1 MTGRFLISVLCLASL
16 LFSGRGNR
24 VRSQGLIA
32 RYPFENG
39 SARDESSNGN
49 NGTAYGGTRVVADRF
64 GNPCGAIELDGK
76 TGYIEVPANPS
87 LATPQYGI
95 SLTGWVRITVEPGI
109 SYRGITLFC
118 KGEDAEERPDNPQYR
133 FQVFQF
139 QRNSTVSLN
148 TLATPED
155 PAWQAHPLPLETW
168 FHTAMVFTGTD
179 IIFYLNGAEAFR
191 HPFSLPLQPNRH
203 PLHIGRDNPG
213 RTEFFAGALDDL
225 EIYNR
230 SLSPQEILDFYMKSA
245 APGGT
250 AAGSPY
256 VLPDMPDVTLRAS
269 PTTGKA
275 RADWRPP
282 TAPSQPCKTLSVR
295 QLGGPKPGT
304 EVEPGSQTITYA
316 LMDGGEILA
325 LQAFRLVVDPPA
337 PAPRAPVALRLN
349 CPSDTAWTSADST
362 GTKFVHFPP
371 AVRSAEGR
379 TTARLLSG
387 PPSGSQ
393 LPPGD
398 YQLVYEIQDETG
410 AKERCLRKIKI
421 SYSQPQIPPRQPAE
435 VTFLKEKPA
444 SEPVARPEVVAEP
457 RIRQVPIPPPPLPP
471 PPPAPVVAAVVPV
484 ARPTV
489 PEKPVFPHIEDSI
502 QVQARA
508 TLKDRNFTLV
518 SYDNVVADGD
528 RIAIY
533 LNDSLVV
540 ADKTL
545 KNHPK
550 DRKLGRNM
558 IDGFITLRPGRNFL
572 IVKALN
578 TGNKG
583 LNTATVRLYQGQVNK
598 ETKMGTR
605 IAFSTAL
612 SAKQGIAG
620 ALEIYSEP

>member
-1 MTGRFLISVLCLASL
+1 MTARYFTSVFCLASL
-16 LFSGRGNR
+16 LMFPGPGNR
-24 VRSQGLIA
+24 AHSQGLIA

-39 SARDESSNGN
+39 SARDESGNGN

-64 GNPCGAIELDGK
+64 GNPCGALELDGK
-76 TGYIEVPANPS
+76 TGYVEVASSPS
-87 LATPQYGI
+87 LATPQFGI
-95 SLTGWVRITVEPGI
+95 TLTGWVKITGEPGI
-109 SYRGITLFC
+109 TYRGFTLFC
-118 KGEDAEERPDNPQYR
+118 KGEDTEERPDNPQYR

-155 PAWQAHPLPLETW
+155 PAWQAHLLPLESW
-168 FHTAMVFTGTD
+168 FHTALVFTGTEFV
-179 IIFYLNGAEAFR
+179 FYLNGAEAFR
-191 HPFSLPLQPNRH
+191 HPYSLPLQANNN

-213 RTEFFAGALDDL
+213 RTEFFYGALDDL
-225 EIYNR
+225 EVYNR
-230 SLSPQEILDFYMKSA
+230 GLSPQEILDSYIKSA
-245 APGGT
+245 AAGGA

-256 VLPDMPDVTLRAS
+256 NLPEMPDVTIRAS
-269 PTTGKA
+269 ASTGKA

-282 TAPSQPCKTLSVR
+282 AAPFHPCKTLTVR
-295 QLGGPKPGT
+295 QLSGPRPQT
-304 EVEPGSQTITYA
+304 EVPPGNQTVTYA
-316 LMDGGEILA
+316 LLEGGEIVA
-325 LQAFRLVVDPPA
+325 LRAFRLLVEPPLA
-337 PAPRAPVALRLN
+337 RTPAILRLN
-349 CPSDTAWTSADST
+349 CPRDTGWASADSS
-362 GTKFVHFPP
+362 GMVFVHYPP
-371 AVRSAEGR
+371 AVKSAEGK
-379 TTARLLSG
+379 TTSRLVSG
-387 PPSGSQ
+387 PAAGSR
-393 LPPGD
+393 LAPGE
-398 YQLVYEIQDETG
+398 YVVVYEVQDEAG
-410 AKERCLRKIKI
+410 AREKCSRKISI
-421 SYSQPQIPPRQPAE
+421 SYTPPPRQPAE
-435 VTFLKEKPA
+435 VAFLKEKPA
-444 SEPVARPEVVAEP
+444 PEPVARPEPVTEP
-457 RIRQVPIPPPPLPP
+457 RIRQAPVPP
-471 PPPAPVVAAVVPV
+471 PPPPPPDSAVAAVAPVSRPPVPI
-484 ARPTV
+484 
-489 PEKPVFPHIEDSI
+489 KPVFPHIEDSI
-502 QVQARA
+502 QVQAR
-508 TLKDRNFTLV
+508 TRLRDRNFTLV

-540 ADKTL
+540 ANKTL

-583 LNTATVRLYQGQVNK
+583 LNTATVRLYQGQVTK